1 MAATQ
6 RVRVELGSRSYD
18 IIIGD
23 GLIARAGEFW
33 EPLRL
38 GRRGVLIADE
48 NTHHRWAAPLRD
60 ALARAGYETTVLEI
74 PTGEP
79 SKTLARVQSLVERM
93 TGLGLDRRSFVVAVG
108 GGVVGDVAGFVAA
121 IYLRGIAYVQVPTTL
136 LAQVDS
142 SVGGKVG
149 VNLPQGKNLVGAFY
163 QPRLV
168 LIDTDALQTLPDR
181 ELRAGFAEVIK
192 YGAIRDVAFF
202 EWLERFGHRVLA
214 RDSWAVRE
222 AVARSCA
229 IKAEVVGA
237 DETETT
243 GLRAILNFGH
253 TVGHALEAAVGYRG
267 WLHGEAI
274 AVGMCVETELSVRRA
289 GLAADDARRIRE
301 LIAAS
306 GLPARWDASVTV
318 ADLRPAMQ
326 LDKKAEAGRLR
337 FVLLRRLGEAVVS
350 DAVTEQDLEEAVRV
364 CGG

>member
-6 RVRVELGSRSYD
+6 RVRVELGARSYE
-18 IIIGD
+18 IVIGD
-23 GLIARAGEFW
+23 GLIARAGEWF

-38 GRRGVLIADE
+38 GRRGVLIADD
-48 NTHHRWAAPLRD
+48 NTLHLWATPLRD
-60 ALARAGYETTVLEI
+60 ALAQAGYDTTVLAV
-74 PTGEP
+74 PAGET
-79 SKTLARVQSLVERM
+79 SKSLPRVQSLVERM

-108 GGVVGDVAGFVAA
+108 GGVVGDLAGFVAA

-168 LIDTDALQTLPDR
+168 LVDTHALQTLPDR

-192 YGAIRDVAFF
+192 YGAIRDADFF
-202 EWLERFGHRVLA
+202 SWLEQYGPRVLG
-214 RDSWAVRE
+214 RDMWAVRE
-222 AVARSCA
+222 AVARSCR
-229 IKAEVVGA
+229 IKADVVGA

-243 GLRAILNFGH
+243 GVRAILNFGH
-253 TVGHALEAAVGYRG
+253 TVGHALEARAGYRG
-267 WLHGEAI
+267 WLHGEAV
-274 AVGMCVETELSVRRA
+274 ALGMCVEAELSVRRA
-289 GLAADDARRIRE
+289 GLDPTEARRLQE

-306 GLPARWDASVTV
+306 GLPTRWDAAVTL
-318 ADLRPAMQ
+318 ADLRPALQ

-337 FVLLRRLGEAVVS
+337 FVLLRRIGEAVVS
-350 DAVTEQDLEEAVRV
+350 DAVTEADLEETLRV
-364 CGG
+364 CSR